1 VLTAAEKGGARWVTE
16 QAELAEMLNARQ
28 IVVADSR
35 HLIMVDRP
43 DVVAQAIR
51 GLRELGDDHG

>member
-1 VLTAAEKGGARWVTE
+1 VAPGGFTE